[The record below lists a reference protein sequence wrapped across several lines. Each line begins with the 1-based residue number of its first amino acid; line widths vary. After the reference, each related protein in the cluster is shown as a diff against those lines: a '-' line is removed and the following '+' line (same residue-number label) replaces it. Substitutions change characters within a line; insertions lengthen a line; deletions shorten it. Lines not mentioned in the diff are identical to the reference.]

1 MYRDVQKVPYIRMLD
16 SDWLIAV
23 IFFLQIQ
30 ALHCEFAEFLLHVGG
45 CICIR
50 FNFFSWYLQYRICR
64 FYPSPNACN
73 KICKTLS
80 VVRFMQCHSVELN
93 RYIMLGPEN
102 DKQKV
107 LFI

>member
-50 FNFFSWYLQYRICR
+50 FNFFSWYLQNRICR
-64 FYPSPNACN
+64 FYPSPRR
-73 KICKTLS
+73 L
-80 VVRFMQCHSVELN
+80 
-93 RYIMLGPEN
+93 
-102 DKQKV
+102 
-107 LFI
+107 